1 MPVITKWGLAF
12 NISVYYFNFFN
23 FLYSLIKLN
32 IKQAFIKIKIKDGV
46 PLIPMP

>member
-12 NISVYYFNFFN
+12 NIPIYHPSFFN

-32 IKQAFIKIKIKDGV
+32 IKQAFVKIKVEDNI
-46 PLIPMP
+46 PLILML